1 MLENLIQDF
10 AHQLGHWAYLFVAF
24 MAAAETAAFLG
35 FIAPGEFTIILGGV
49 LAGEGT
55 LSIQLLIGIVWVSI
69 VIGDS
74 IGFLIGHRFGR
85 NLLIKHGPKV
95 RLSEERLQQVEAYFQ
110 QHGGKTIFFG
120 RWVGFVRPL
129 MPFTAGSSGLPYRRF
144 LPYDVLSAG
153 LFGSTFTL
161 LGYIFWRNIDTVTA
175 VAGRGAIGIG
185 VLVAL
190 VIAGRWAFKRLR
202 HREDRER
209 FAAALERLAERPA
222 LRPLATLLRV
232 FWRFLL
238 RPLWLAVLRPFGR
251 YVLKPAWAVL
261 RPPLRFLGQRLLPG
275 GLGIEFTTLVAIAAV
290 SAYAFGAYTDVISSA
305 PLLITPGDGSAQD
318 IARDMQTGML
328 TSAAKAVS
336 WFGRWPIAAAVLAIA
351 SVALVIR
358 RRHLE
363 TISLVV
369 GFATS
374 QAGVYITKAAVERPR
389 PSDPLVDVGTGSSFP
404 SGHAATAV
412 AYVALAVIVARE
424 LRHHTARVAVITV
437 AIALAAAVGLS
448 RVYLRAHYL
457 SDVTAGWAIGAIGF
471 SLCGCV
477 AVVVSYLRNNGRTR
491 SEPAA
496 APQPLSSPSDG

>member
-10 AHQLGHWAYLFVAF
+10 AQQLGHWAYLFVAF
-24 MAAAETAAFLG
+24 MAASETAAFLG

-74 IGFLIGHRFGR
+74 IGFFIGHRYGR
-85 NLLIKHGPKV
+85 NLLVRHGPKI

-110 QHGGKTIFFG
+110 RHGGKTIFFG

-129 MPFTAGSSGLPYRRF
+129 MPFTAGSSGMPYRRF

-153 LFGSTFTL
+153 LFGTTFTV
-161 LGYIFWRNIDTVTA
+161 LGYIFWRNINTVTA

-190 VIAGRWAFKRLR
+190 VIVGRWAFKRLR
-202 HREDRER
+202 HREDRDR
-209 FAAALERLAERPA
+209 FVAALERLGERPA
-222 LRPLATLLRV
+222 LRPPAALLRL

-251 YVLKPAWAVL
+251 HVLAPAWAVL
-261 RPPLRFLGQRLLPG
+261 RPPLRFLGHRLLPG
-275 GLGIEFTTLVAIAAV
+275 GLGIELTTLVAIAAV
-290 SAYAFGAYTDVISSA
+290 SAYVFGAYTDVISSA
-305 PLLITPGDGSAQD
+305 TLLITPGDGTAQD
-318 IARDMQTGML
+318 IAREIQTGTL
-328 TSAAKAVS
+328 TSLAKAVT
-336 WFGRWPIAAAVLAIA
+336 WFGKWPVAAAVLAVA
-351 SVALVIR
+351 SIWLLMR
-358 RRHLE
+358 RRLLQ
-363 TISLVV
+363 TTSLVV
-369 GFATS
+369 GFAIS

-389 PSDPLVDVGTGSSFP
+389 PSEPLIDIGSGSSFP
-404 SGHAATAV
+404 SGHAATSV

-424 LRHHTARVAVITV
+424 LRTHTARVAVITV
-437 AIALAAAVGLS
+437 AIVLAAAIGLS
-448 RVYLRAHYL
+448 RVYLRSHYL
-457 SDVTAGWAIGAIGF
+457 SDVTAGWAMGALGF

-477 AVVVSYLRNNGRTR
+477 AVVVSYLRNNGRSR

-496 APQPLSSPSDG
+496 VPQPLSNPGND